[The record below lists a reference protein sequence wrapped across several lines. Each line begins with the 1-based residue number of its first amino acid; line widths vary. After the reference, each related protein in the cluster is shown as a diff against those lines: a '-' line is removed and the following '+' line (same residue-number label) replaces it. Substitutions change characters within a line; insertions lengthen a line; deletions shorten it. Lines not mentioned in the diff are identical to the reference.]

1 MKLKKN
7 QKKVF
12 NSPIKNKCPE
22 NVRKIAGKLS
32 RQIPD
37 KFRKLNVQKL
47 FQKGFI
53 FQRSEFVR
61 NQFLSSFCPEF
72 VWNLS
77 GILNGKCPENIQIS
91 HFNFSQIYSLIS
103 AEFIIKFQSNLELNI
118 SQIYI

>member
-1 MKLKKN
+1 MSMTQGKSVDVGGRRIIKKLT
-7 QKKVF
+7 
-12 NSPIKNKCPE
+12 
-22 NVRKIAGKLS
+22 

>member
-1 MKLKKN
+1 M
-7 QKKVF
+7 
-12 NSPIKNKCPE
+12 SGKCPE
-22 NVRKIAGKLS
+22 NCQKIVQTNS

-47 FQKGFI
+47 FQKEFI

-72 VWNLS
+72 VQNLS
-77 GILNGKCPENIQIS
+77 GILNENCPENIQIS

-103 AEFIIKFQSNLELNI
+103 AEFIIKFQSNLKLNI